1 MSNTQSEIG
10 VLGLGVM
17 GAALSLNLADR
28 SFRIAVYNRDGGPE
42 KGTVSKF
49 LADNATHSN
58 IQGFTDL
65 KDFVSNLERPRK
77 IIVMISA
84 SAVDAVLADLL
95 PLLDADDIIL
105 DAGNSHF
112 KETEARQA
120 LCSKSEIEFIG
131 CGVSG
136 GERGARFG
144 PSIMPGGSPTAFS
157 AVEPYL
163 KAIAAKD
170 KNGKPCMSF
179 VGKGGAGHF
188 VKMVHNGIEYV
199 EMQLLAELYQLLR
212 GSWSNEQISELFE
225 SWNDGELHSYLL
237 EISSNILIKK
247 EGDRYLL
254 DQILDRAGN
263 KGTGSWSS
271 ISALELGSENSMMS
285 AAVFARYLSSQ
296 KETRIRLN
304 LPNREKS
311 DSEIEIS
318 TLKNAYDAAR
328 RLNHLQ
334 GFELIRLASEEF
346 GWDIHFSELA
356 RIWTNGCIIRSTL
369 MEELSDRFKTAPSL
383 MDDKE
388 FISEL
393 GNMEDALSES
403 VLAFARYRIA
413 SPAFSSAW
421 NYWIGLTTAN
431 GPANLIQAQ
440 RDYFGAHNYQ
450 RVDDPNGAAHHT
462 NWEE

>member
-1 MSNTQSEIG
+1 MSNRQSEIG

-17 GAALSLNLADR
+17 GAALTLNLADQ
-28 SFRIAVYNRDGGPE
+28 SFRIAVYNRDSGRE
-42 KGTVSKF
+42 IGTVSNF
-49 LADNATHSN
+49 LAGNASQTN
-58 IQGFTDL
+58 ILGFTDL

-112 KETEARQA
+112 KETETRQA
-120 LCSKSEIEFIG
+120 LCSKSKIEFIG

-144 PSIMPGGSPTAFS
+144 PSIIPGGSPIAFS

-163 KAIAAKD
+163 KSIAAKD
-170 KNGKPCMSF
+170 KNGSPCMSY
-179 VGKGGAGHF
+179 VGKGSAGHF

-212 GSWSNEQISELFE
+212 GSWSNERISELLE
-225 SWNDGELHSYLL
+225 SWNGGELHSYLL
-237 EISSNILIKK
+237 EITSNILIKK
-247 EGDRYLL
+247 EGDSYLL
-254 DQILDRAGN
+254 DQILDKAGN

-271 ISALELGSENSMMS
+271 ISALELGSDNSMMS

-296 KETRIRLN
+296 KETRVRLN

-311 DSEIEIS
+311 DSEIEIPS
-318 TLKNAYDAAR
+318 LKNAYDAAR

-334 GFELIRLASEEF
+334 GFELIRLASNEF
-346 GWDIHFSELA
+346 SWDINFSELA
-356 RIWTNGCIIRSTL
+356 RIWTNGCIIRSAL
-369 MEELSDRFKTAPSL
+369 MEEVSERFKTAPSL
-383 MDDKE
+383 LEDKE
-388 FISEL
+388 YISEL
-393 GNMEDALSES
+393 GDLENALSES
-403 VLAFARYRIA
+403 VQDFVQHRIA
-413 SPAFSSAW
+413 SPAFSSSW

-431 GPANLIQAQ
+431 GSANLIQAQ
-440 RDYFGAHNYQ
+440 RDYFGAHTYQ